1 VVAQFADGTFV
12 LPTGN
17 IGGTA
22 TRPAKVGET
31 IVIYGVGF
39 GPVVTAANQSIPPG
53 QIATAANRLINSAS
67 LLFGTVAA
75 TPVYAGLAP
84 GYVGLYQFNVVV
96 PAGAAGN
103 AVPLNFTLSGAPG
116 TQVLYTAVQ

>member
-12 LPTGN
+12 LPTSN
-17 IGGTA
+17 IGGAA

-39 GPVVTAANQSIPPG
+39 GPVVTAANQNIPPG
-53 QIATAANRLINSAS
+53 QIATAANHLINPAK
-67 LLFGTVAA
+67 LLFGTVAV
-75 TPVYAGLAP
+75 TPAYAGLAP

-103 AVPLNFTLSGAPG
+103 AVPLNFTLGGVTG
-116 TQVLYTAVQ
+116 TQTLYTALQ